1 MTDNFIIDKVL
12 ISQEKGNNESAPAP
26 IKQGIFEMND
36 PNALLEEKI
45 FEIKILIWFFFMI
58 HLKLST

>member
-12 ISQEKGNNESAPAP
+12 ISHEKGNYESAPVP

-45 FEIKILIWFFFMI
+45 FEIKIFI
-58 HLKLST
+58 